1 MGKVFSNVFPHTNS
15 GLVHLPQVYYVL
27 FLLRR
32 YVFSAEDAKV
42 TSESVAKYIA
52 RKAKS
57 GEDRSIVEEDKMI
70 A

>member
-1 MGKVFSNVFPHTNS
+1 MYFSFGGDT
-15 GLVHLPQVYYVL
+15 Y
-27 FLLRR
+27 
-32 YVFSAEDAKV
+32 FSAEDAKV